1 MTGGVSCLSYL
12 RGGHIYRGT
21 QTLSHHP
28 QPRKKQ
34 NPPPRAWAW
43 CMNHGEGEAAPGPW
57 CPPAEGSVWRRA
69 ITGAL
74 HLIKEAFAAPCPSRP
89 GPLLQEEAHSPVRGL
104 LCLLADT
111 PGSTAPA
118 AMFGPQACC
127 APAAQLQELG
137 GVLAGAVPSCHSCAD
152 PAAGGRGGL
161 PQSRASGP
169 GVLACPALLSGGP
182 RAVCCPGS

>member
-1 MTGGVSCLSYL
+1 MPLPIWGAQIVSATGKATPPWGREAQHRSLPAHLLVMCELGSPKCRVPTGGWTAGSSEL
-12 RGGHIYRGT
+12 
-21 QTLSHHP
+21 
-28 QPRKKQ
+28 
-34 NPPPRAWAW
+34 
-43 CMNHGEGEAAPGPW
+43 AA
-57 CPPAEGSVWRRA
+57 C
-69 ITGAL
+69 L
-74 HLIKEAFAAPCPSRP
+74 HLFTRP